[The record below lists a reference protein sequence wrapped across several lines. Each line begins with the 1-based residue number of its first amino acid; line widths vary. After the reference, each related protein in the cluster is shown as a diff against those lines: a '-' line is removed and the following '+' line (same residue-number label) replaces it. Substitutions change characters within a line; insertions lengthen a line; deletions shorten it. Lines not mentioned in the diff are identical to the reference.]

1 MSKENWGLWAEEKEP
16 EPELVPVTW
25 LPNDEREAQPGR
37 LDLALKAFTGGVGVT
52 IPVGG
57 IKYPVSSF
65 LDKIQAFSRPM
76 RGISSGLG
84 DVRIVIDSEM
94 VLDTDMLE
102 KMILRMPKPREASP
116 KLKGWDSRFFIMDE
130 CSSFEEVKPNWTE
143 SRGLKGKGLKQKKQN
158 NPKGNPVYGTT
169 WRKK

>member
-25 LPNDEREAQPGR
+25 LPNDEREVAAEYSIKMNSGGFLTGFGVGLSAAQPAIR
-37 LDLALKAFTGGVGVT
+37 SYLD
-52 IPVGG
+52 
-57 IKYPVSSF
+57 S
-65 LDKIQAFSRPM
+65 IQAFSRPM

-84 DVRIVIDSEM
+84 DVRIMIDSEM

-143 SRGLKGKGLKQKKQN
+143 SRGLKGKGFQPKKQN